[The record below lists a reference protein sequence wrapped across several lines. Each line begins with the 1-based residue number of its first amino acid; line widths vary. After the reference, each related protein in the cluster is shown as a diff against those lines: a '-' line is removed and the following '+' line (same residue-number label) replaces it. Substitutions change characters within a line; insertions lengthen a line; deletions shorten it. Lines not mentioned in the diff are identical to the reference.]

1 MAARFDWKSSA
12 RLSILEVRTG
22 IEVEDSWRGEPSAS
36 GGYHRQM
43 RWMRV
48 VGVVLVLLV
57 VGGSI
62 AALSAAGSLRDVV
75 DDRASALDQT
85 LVASSQAL
93 RTADDTVAIVAGIV
107 EQLVGSLDSVEDAA
121 IDAIATI
128 DDAENGLNKLA
139 EISGEDLP
147 RIIDSL
153 KDAMPALIQVA
164 DVIDGT
170 LGALSFVGVPY
181 DPDVPFD
188 ESLAGVAES
197 IDDLPDQVRQQAE
210 LIREVGQGLG
220 GIADQA
226 GDLIIEVGVAKLQL
240 ADGVELLKQ
249 YRSTTAAAI
258 EAVEQQRDLIESR
271 SEAEKTA
278 IGRLAAAVLMAQ
290 AGLASLGI
298 WLLLRKEP
306 GGGVIEPTIGA

>member
-1 MAARFDWKSSA
+1 
-12 RLSILEVRTG
+12 
-22 IEVEDSWRGEPSAS
+22 
-36 GGYHRQM
+36 M

-290 AGLASLGI
+290 AGLAVLGI

>member
-1 MAARFDWKSSA
+1 
-12 RLSILEVRTG
+12 
-22 IEVEDSWRGEPSAS
+22 
-36 GGYHRQM
+36 M

-181 DPDVPFD
+181 D

-290 AGLASLGI
+290 AGLAVLGI

>member
-1 MAARFDWKSSA
+1 
-12 RLSILEVRTG
+12 
-22 IEVEDSWRGEPSAS
+22 
-36 GGYHRQM
+36 M

-188 ESLAGVAES
+188 ESLAGVADS

-226 GDLIIEVGVAKLQL
+226 GELIIEVGVAKLQL

-290 AGLASLGI
+290 AGLAVLGI

>member
-1 MAARFDWKSSA
+1 
-12 RLSILEVRTG
+12 
-22 IEVEDSWRGEPSAS
+22 
-36 GGYHRQM
+36 M
-43 RWMRV
+43 RWIRLV
-48 VGVVLVLLV
+48 VGVVLILV
-57 VGGSI
+57 AVGGSI
-62 AALSAAGSLRDVV
+62 TALSAAGLLREAV

-85 LVASSQAL
+85 LVASSRAL

-107 EQLVGSLDSVEDAA
+107 EQLVGSLDSLEDAA
-121 IDAIATI
+121 IDVIATI

-226 GDLIIEVGVAKLQL
+226 GELIIEVGVAKLQL

-258 EAVEQQRDLIESR
+258 EAVEQQRDLIEST

-278 IGRLAAAVLMAQ
+278 IGRLAAAVLMAL
-290 AGLASLGI
+290 AGLVVLGI

-306 GGGVIEPTIGA
+306 GGGVIEPTTGA